1 MLNIYWG
8 DINLILSDYVGIWI
22 NIILILFIIVNL
34 PLLYN
39 LLLLKNSW
47 RSIRENKACYPRLIN
62 KILSLIITTV
72 YAIFFSAIFYF
83 LNQYT
88 KLIYQL
94 FEYYSIFILS
104 FLYLF
109 LIPVFYILLK
119 QNEKI
124 KAIFNNKKL
133 SAKTKK
139 VTFFG
144 FLIVMYS
151 MIYSAPLLFIP
162 SNVLFTDLPSKPILI
177 AHRGAAHLAPE
188 DTIIAGQIAYEH
200 GAAGWEI
207 DVRISKDGKLF
218 LLHDPTLTRTT
229 NIREVFPDRTSD
241 NAESFK
247 WSELQKLDAGSWF
260 AEKDPYGTIA
270 RGLVNADNYKNVKI
284 PSLGE
289 ALNFSRE
296 HNFYVDID
304 TKEPPEEHPYAKSYF
319 ELVLD
324 EILKSKIDLNK
335 VMIITTN
342 EAYINLIEQ
351 KNMTDVILGWDMGQN
366 PSIEA
371 FKNSKYDYELVATSD
386 LFSDEEYREF
396 YREKIPIIADIVDSP
411 ERFVQLWCLGVKFI
425 MTNEVH
431 IFKNIK
437 EPFWTLEFK
446 NYLLYWFSIY
456 SISSAIVIIIILMNK
471 KRKSTILSE

>member
-1 MLNIYWG
+1 MNQNSFLEKFRAIKGKKWIIIFFFNCIVYIWIDIFLLMLNIYWG
-8 DINLILSDYVGIWI
+8 DINLIISDYIGIWI
-22 NIILILFIIVNL
+22 NIILILLIVVNL

-39 LLLLKNSW
+39 LLLLKNNW
-47 RSIRENKACYPRLIN
+47 KTIRETKTCHPRLIN

-104 FLYLF
+104 FLCLF

-207 DVRISKDGKLF
+207 DV
-218 LLHDPTLTRTT
+218 
-229 NIREVFPDRTSD
+229 
-241 NAESFK
+241 
-247 WSELQKLDAGSWF
+247 
-260 AEKDPYGTIA
+260 
-270 RGLVNADNYKNVKI
+270 
-284 PSLGE
+284 
-289 ALNFSRE
+289 
-296 HNFYVDID
+296 
-304 TKEPPEEHPYAKSYF
+304 
-319 ELVLD
+319 
-324 EILKSKIDLNK
+324 
-335 VMIITTN
+335 
-342 EAYINLIEQ
+342 
-351 KNMTDVILGWDMGQN
+351 
-366 PSIEA
+366 
-371 FKNSKYDYELVATSD
+371 
-386 LFSDEEYREF
+386 
-396 YREKIPIIADIVDSP
+396 
-411 ERFVQLWCLGVKFI
+411 
-425 MTNEVH
+425 
-431 IFKNIK
+431 
-437 EPFWTLEFK
+437 
-446 NYLLYWFSIY
+446 
-456 SISSAIVIIIILMNK
+456 
-471 KRKSTILSE
+471 